1 MLCNGWQLF
10 FPPGSKAF
18 CKLQVPAFQ
27 SEACIQNAVKEHV
40 ELPGEEGGK
49 RKMPL
54 NALVSDNRQTE
65 RIAPCRDD
73 ARLKLFE
80 KNLFLRSVI
89 GQADFGRQ

>member
-1 MLCNGWQLF
+1 MAGSFSSYQAARLF
-10 FPPGSKAF
+10 Y
-18 CKLQVPAFQ
+18 KLQVPAFQ
-27 SEACIQNAVKEHV
+27 FEACIQNVMKEHV